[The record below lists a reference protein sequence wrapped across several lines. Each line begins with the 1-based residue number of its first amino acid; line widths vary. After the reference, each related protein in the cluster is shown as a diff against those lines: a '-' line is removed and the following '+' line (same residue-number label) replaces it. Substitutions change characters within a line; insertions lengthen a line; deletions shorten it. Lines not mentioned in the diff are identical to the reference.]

1 MEGLTC
7 LQCGQPLDQDFGI
20 VACTN
25 CGAVLMIDMDGQ
37 VQLAD
42 KSEDPP
48 ESPESVAP
56 EADFLSAPEADLPP
70 QPESDSLIE
79 ETQEPGSSFEPFA
92 AEPEESLQAETEE
105 PLSEPEPSLD
115 GEGEV
120 AVEPMASFESP
131 TETLGSEEPTSEEP
145 ALEEPA
151 PADENGNWFDQG
163 LDAPP
168 PEPEAAP
175 VAANDF
181 SDVSEFGNQD
191 VDMGALHFELTL
203 SGIDHK
209 DLRAEVM
216 EVLSDPRLYL
226 NLKDHP
232 IRSGTITLPGL
243 NAARTSLIVTRL
255 QHLNLQIH
263 WKQKAYEA

>member
-1 MEGLTC
+1 M
-7 LQCGQPLDQDFGI
+7 
-20 VACTN
+20 N

-42 KSEDPP
+42 KSDAENESAAQADAEIAPAAQADAESEPAIEDAPLE
-48 ESPESVAP
+48 ESPFENSMTAEAP
-56 EADFLSAPEADLPP
+56 E
-70 QPESDSLIE
+70 
-79 ETQEPGSSFEPFA
+79 TGSSFEPFA
-92 AEPEESLQAETEE
+92 AESEAPPAEDASSLA
-105 PLSEPEPSLD
+105 

-120 AVEPMASFESP
+120 TMEPMASFEAP
-131 TETLGSEEPTSEEP
+131 PEEPIIAEESAVEEQVTEQQVTEEP
-145 ALEEPA
+145 P
-151 PADENGNWFDQG
+151 PADDNANWFDQG

-168 PEPEAAP
+168 PEPEATP

-191 VDMGALHFELTL
+191 VDMGALQFELTL

-216 EVLSDPRLYL
+216 DVLSDPRLYL

-232 IRSGTITLPGL
+232 IRNGTITLPGL

-255 QHLNLQIH
+255 QHLNLQFH

>member
-1 MEGLTC
+1 M
-7 LQCGQPLDQDFGI
+7 
-20 VACTN
+20 N

-42 KSEDPP
+42 KSDAENESAAQADAESAPAAQADAESEPAIEDAPL
-48 ESPESVAP
+48 ENSMTAEAP
-56 EADFLSAPEADLPP
+56 E
-70 QPESDSLIE
+70 
-79 ETQEPGSSFEPFA
+79 TGSSFEPFA
-92 AEPEESLQAETEE
+92 AESEAPPAEDASSLA
-105 PLSEPEPSLD
+105 

-120 AVEPMASFESP
+120 AMEPMASFEAP
-131 TETLGSEEPTSEEP
+131 PEEPIIAEESAVEQQVTEEP
-145 ALEEPA
+145 P
-151 PADENGNWFDQG
+151 PADDNANWFDQG

-191 VDMGALHFELTL
+191 VDMGALQFELTL

-216 EVLSDPRLYL
+216 DVLSDPRLYL

-232 IRSGTITLPGL
+232 IRNGTITLPGL

-255 QHLNLQIH
+255 QHLNLQFH